1 MNYNEPKQEWTKK
14 DGSLS
19 DKTASKEFGLTRN
32 DIIDAINEGKLQ
44 FREGSIY
51 GNPFFRLLRS
61 EVEKLVEEKFGK
73 NYLIASKA
81 KTELKNI
88 NKELKELKLKVEQ
101 LEKQK
106 NKLNL
111 ILKGEPLAT
120 SRDTSKS
127 RKT

>member
-1 MNYNEPKQEWTKK
+1 MNYNVPKQEWTKK

-61 EVEKLVEEKFGK
+61 EVEKLVEEKLGK
-73 NYLIASKA
+73 KILIASKA

-88 NKELKELKLKVEQ
+88 NKELKELQLKAGE
-101 LEKQK
+101 LEIKK
-106 NKLNL
+106 NKLIL
-111 ILKGEPLAT
+111 ILKGEPLA
-120 SRDTSKS
+120 KP
-127 RKT
+127 

>member
-1 MNYNEPKQEWTKK
+1 MNKQEWIKK
-14 DGSLS
+14 HGSLS
-19 DKTASKEFGLTRN
+19 DKTASKEFGLTQK
-32 DIIDAINEGKLQ
+32 DIINAINEGKLQ
-44 FREGSIY
+44 FREGSVY

-61 EVEKLVEEKFGK
+61 EVEKLAEEKFGK
-73 NYLIASKA
+73 NFLIASKA

-120 SRDTSKS
+120 SMNTSKS
-127 RKT
+127 GNV

>member
-1 MNYNEPKQEWTKK
+1 MNNQEWIKK
-14 DGSLS
+14 HGSLS
-19 DKTASKEFGLTRN
+19 DKTAFKEFGLTQKN
-32 DIIDAINEGKLQ
+32 IIIAINEGKLQ
-44 FREGSIY
+44 FREASVY

-61 EVEKLVEEKFGK
+61 EVEKLAEEKFGK
-73 NYLIASKA
+73 NFLIASKA

-120 SRDTSKS
+120 PMNTSKS
-127 RKT
+127 GKT